1 MLVRCPSCRTTY
13 KVSDELLSGT
23 SPLFRCSRCKHTFEV
38 DAAEPRET
46 RSKPLGS
53 EPAVRHEQKEQELT
67 FAFPAEQK
75 DASET
80 TAPDQAFTDLKNP
93 PLEGESKPSADGE
106 KMETWSMGSSE
117 AKTKIAE
124 PSGPAREKESASP
137 RIASPIA
144 QREQPTAP
152 QDTTDKVLS
161 LDPYRDQPASIVP
174 YLTLFMLLVIFF
186 GLLTAFQRVDPAA
199 SERIVKKIPLLGTSV
214 LKNNHLK
221 SGVDL
226 QSLRAGYQ
234 TIQGNR
240 EVFVITGLALNLNPV
255 VVREVRVA
263 GRLYN
268 QDGVE
273 IEHQTIWIGN
283 AISPKIIRGMTI
295 QDISDLQRLKP
306 LKSFDIPP
314 GETVPF
320 TIVFLKAPKGVKDF
334 GCEVL
339 SAEAEV

>member
-1 MLVRCPSCRTTY
+1 
-13 KVSDELLSGT
+13 
-23 SPLFRCSRCKHTFEV
+23 
-38 DAAEPRET
+38 
-46 RSKPLGS
+46 
-53 EPAVRHEQKEQELT
+53 
-67 FAFPAEQK
+67 
-75 DASET
+75 
-80 TAPDQAFTDLKNP
+80 
-93 PLEGESKPSADGE
+93 
-106 KMETWSMGSSE
+106 MGSSD

-124 PSGPAREKESASP
+124 PIGPPREKERASP
-137 RIASPIA
+137 AMASPTA
-144 QREQPTAP
+144 QPEQPAAVH
-152 QDTTDKVLS
+152 DTTDKVLS

-240 EVFVITGLALNLNPV
+240 EVFVITGVALNLNPV

-268 QDGVE
+268 QEGAE
-273 IEHQTIWIGN
+273 IEQQTIWIGN

-320 TIVFLKAPKGVKDF
+320 TIVFLKGPKGVKDF

-339 SAEAEV
+339 SAEAEI